1 MNFID
6 FDSITLTTPNTHP
19 TPSTTTI
26 VTLENTRIKIKQLS
40 MFLLIIETND
50 KNNNIG
56 MDPMDHINI
65 QVNMIEFH
73 KTNLS
78 NISNI

>member
-6 FDSITLTTPNTHP
+6 FDSITRTTPNTHP

-26 VTLENTRIKIKQLS
+26 ITFENTRIKIKQLS

-50 KNNNIG
+50 KNNKIG